1 MKRPLKIDEE
11 EPKDRVVTLLDE
23 EREQLIK
30 DVLPSIITTVED
42 KHSDLSQQLLFHL
55 SDIFHTDFGYFLNRL
70 LAGFVGDKIETK
82 TATI

>member
-1 MKRPLKIDEE
+1 
-11 EPKDRVVTLLDE
+11 
-23 EREQLIK
+23 LIK